1 MAMAGLSRECC
12 VRQYDVA
19 ASELLD
25 PNFSQAF
32 RLMEGS
38 NMAASGTK
46 RLVREQP
53 IATKSNQYIFSY
65 KHDLEVQ
72 L

>member
-38 NMAASGTK
+38 NGGLRHEAAGS
-46 RLVREQP
+46 RAANSNQEQP
-53 IATKSNQYIFSY
+53 IHF
-65 KHDLEVQ
+65 
-72 L
+72 